1 MSSIKES
8 LLTNWSLIRIV
19 RLAIGIWMVGM
30 GIQSKD
36 WAVGLFGGFFL
47 YQAVTNTGCCG
58 SGACY
63 TPPRGRKFNREEPT
77 KEIEYEEVK

>member
-1 MSSIKES
+1 MSRIKES

-19 RLAIGIWMVGM
+19 RLALGIWMIGWS
-30 GIQSKD
+30 IQAKD
-36 WAVGLFGGFFL
+36 WAMGLFGGFFL

-63 TPPRGRKFNREEPT
+63 TPPRGRRTTTAEAT